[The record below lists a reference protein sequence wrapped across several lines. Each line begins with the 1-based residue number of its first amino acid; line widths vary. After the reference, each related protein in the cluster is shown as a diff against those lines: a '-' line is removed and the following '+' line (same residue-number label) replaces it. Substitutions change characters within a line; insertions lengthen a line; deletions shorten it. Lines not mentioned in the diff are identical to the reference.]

1 MNITPSKQSNDISLK
16 NLEEKCIHALHSVQN
31 TLDVID
37 NADVHLHRHS
47 SNIQFEI
54 NRLIHAFETYLHKP
68 NNIDRDTIESLMA
81 QCIEHLNNEKQAIVP
96 QLKEIDFRS
105 LNVKI
110 SNALNLLQ
118 EYKTIVMPIKIN
130 NEDSLFNGQI
140 SNMIMIQSDFPGNFV
155 SLVMW
160 IIKNN

>member
-1 MNITPSKQSNDISLK
+1 
-16 NLEEKCIHALHSVQN
+16 
-31 TLDVID
+31 
-37 NADVHLHRHS
+37 
-47 SNIQFEI
+47 
-54 NRLIHAFETYLHKP
+54 LIHAFETYLHKP
-68 NNIDRDTIESLMA
+68 NNIDRDSIESLMA

-105 LNVKI
+105 LNEKI

-140 SNMIMIQSDFPGNFV
+140 SNMIMIQSDVPGNFV
-155 SLVMW
+155 SLVM
-160 IIKNN
+160 